1 MPAAQTKQTRQR
13 RVRSI
18 PRKCLAMLP
27 AIAIAVA
34 IFCFSNQPAAESTRM
49 SDGVTQLLLKIAGYL
64 GLLNLQSV
72 DVPAICAL
80 LSTPVRKC
88 AHMTEYLCFYLS
100 LVFGLHA
107 WNLRGKRLL
116 TAALLLTFCYACT
129 DEFHQLFVPGRAGRF
144 TDVLID
150 CTGAAA
156 VRLLVPRLTRFS
168 DHS

>member
-1 MPAAQTKQTRQR
+1 MPAPQKKQTRQR
-13 RVRSI
+13 RVRSL
-18 PRKCLAMLP
+18 PCKCLAMVP
-27 AIAIAVA
+27 AIAIAIA
-34 IFCFSNQPAAESTRM
+34 IFWFSNQPAAESTRM
-49 SDGVTQLLLKIAGYL
+49 SDGVTQLLLKIAGHL

-107 WNLRGKRLL
+107 WDLRGKRLL

-156 VRLLVPRLTRFS
+156 VRLLVPRTTWFS
-168 DHS
+168 AHS